1 MRNPYDVLGLDPSA
15 GMDEVKRA
23 YRELAKKYNED
34 YRKMDEINA
43 AYDEIVMNSG
53 TRGSESYSKSSN
65 QYSYDAGATQGAS
78 EFGDIRAKLNS
89 GRIDDAEMLLDGVP
103 YARRNAEWFYLKG
116 TIQHRRGWLESAA
129 ESFEK
134 AYNMEPGNK
143 EYQAAYKHLSREKKG
158 SFRQERKQEANE
170 GCCDI
175 CDPCGS
181 CDSCDI
187 CSGLCCADCCCECM
201 GGDLIR
207 CC

>member
-1 MRNPYDVLGLDPSA
+1 MRNPYEVLGLDPSA

-23 YRELAKKYNED
+23 YRDLAKRYNED
-34 YRKMDEINA
+34 YGRMDEINA
-43 AYDEIVMNSG
+43 AYDAIVMNFNNRQGSN
-53 TRGSESYSKSSN
+53 RYSESGN
-65 QYSYDAGATQGAS
+65 GYSYQAEQAAGSS

-89 GRIDDAEMLLDGVP
+89 GRIDDAEMLLDGIP

-116 TIQHRRGWLESAA
+116 TIRHRRGWLESAA
-129 ESFEK
+129 ENFEK
-134 AYNMEPGNK
+134 AYNMEPDNK
-143 EYQAAYKHLSREKKG
+143 EYQAAFKHLSREKKG
-158 SFRQERKQEANE
+158 NFRQRAEQTSGDA
-170 GCCDI
+170 C
-175 CDPCGS
+175 CGS